1 MSEYDDNAIF
11 VCAETFMGHAFS
23 RKQNERKEK
32 IQSHILLSV
41 TDGTPINPWRLQS

>member
-1 MSEYDDNAIF
+1 
-11 VCAETFMGHAFS
+11 MGHAFDTCLAGS
-23 RKQNERKEK
+23 KMNGRKK